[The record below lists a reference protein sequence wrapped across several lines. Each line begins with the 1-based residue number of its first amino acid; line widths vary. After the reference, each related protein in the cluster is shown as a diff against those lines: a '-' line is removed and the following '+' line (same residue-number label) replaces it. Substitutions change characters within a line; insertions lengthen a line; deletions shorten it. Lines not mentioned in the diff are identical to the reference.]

1 MKFII
6 TSWICFF
13 LIFSPMTVSGQEK
26 DETLM
31 MGRAEGELSAE
42 QNYSAGA
49 WFAGGLAS
57 GFLLGLIGT
66 GIIYASSKSGTI
78 TPPMSLLLMID
89 EKPQPYKTGY
99 LLGYSDKERKKRSS
113 QELTGGLIGTAAIVL
128 VIIRSQE

>member
-13 LIFSPMTVSGQEK
+13 LIFSPLTVSGQEK
-26 DETLM
+26 DETLL

-57 GFLLGLIGT
+57 GFLLGLLERESFMLQ
-66 GIIYASSKSGTI
+66 ANRELSHL
-78 TPPMSLLLMID
+78 PC
-89 EKPQPYKTGY
+89 PYC
-99 LLGYSDKERKKRSS
+99 
-113 QELTGGLIGTAAIVL
+113 
-128 VIIRSQE
+128 